1 MSRTPSYGERYP
13 KRRHAVFAEVWRG
26 GGKIE
31 AAPDSR
37 VNPAYLRGARG
48 VGGRCCSAVWRCARI
63 CRRMTTARDMEPV
76 AEPAGPLSSPEQ
88 LLPAS
93 GMWRPP
99 LDRLCHAKPRR
110 FGLASLAFPR
120 ARSLEAILL
129 ISRREGFTLA

>member
-1 MSRTPSYGERYP
+1 
-13 KRRHAVFAEVWRG
+13 
-26 GGKIE
+26 
-31 AAPDSR
+31 
-37 VNPAYLRGARG
+37 
-48 VGGRCCSAVWRCARI
+48 
-63 CRRMTTARDMEPV
+63 MTNARDMEPV

-110 FGLASLAFPR
+110 FGLASLAFMSKVPR